1 MPSQEDYLDN
11 LLKNLSHGGEDK
23 TAEEDAVPKGGA
35 EPEAAAPESEP
46 EISVPE
52 TDTYGFETE
61 MPGPETEAADVGA
74 DMAEG
79 ELGMPEAEVEAG
91 MAEPEL
97 EMPEAEA
104 AEGELE
110 MPEAEV
116 ADVEAVMPKPDTE
129 VAEAEAVMAEPE
141 AEVAEGELEMPEP
154 DTEVADVEAGMPEL
168 DTEAA
173 DVEAGM
179 PEPDTEVAEAEAV
192 MAEPELG
199 MAEPEAEAAEAEAD
213 MAEPE
218 LEMPEPEAD
227 VEAGMAE
234 PEAEEAE
241 PELEMPEPDTE
252 VADVELGMPEPGA
265 EAETSVTD
273 DELEKILA
281 EASSF
286 LEADLSGMEEAG
298 TPVTGEAEA
307 SDMSAEET
315 ESLEAEGMEMPGE
328 EAPGVQET
336 WGEDLGIPAA
346 EEPEIQDMKGNEIL
360 DMDENKF
367 SGTDEGDISNIE
379 ELLAN
384 LGENISDADEQEEE
398 SLNLDQVPDLDAVMG
413 MSEDEIAKMLSE
425 GLPAEEPAAAE
436 LSGGQDVT
444 EMLEGTADDD
454 LHDIQDMLQKS
465 DNNEAVDDEIVE
477 LLQGIPEDGE
487 DLEQKILSE
496 DASLGGNTSEELE
509 ALTGDT
515 KNKKALEKK
524 RKKEEKAAARKAARE
539 AAKAKKESKKRAKK
553 AKKQRKNKN
562 VQDIPV
568 ENENGEEMLVDR
580 DELDKLLSRAEQAGN
595 EDSEAEA
602 ATDEAESSGE
612 DDFGLD
618 LDNLFAGEDDSL
630 GALAADADEQAA
642 DEIEEKKRDKKEK
655 KDGKEKTGFL
665 AKILSFLMEEDDDGE
680 DKENLRLS
688 EENQGILN
696 DLDKEKKAVKG
707 GKGGTGGKKDKKKE
721 NKKEKPKKEPKPK
734 KAPKPKEEKPPKEP
748 EPYVPPKKR
757 LTPKKVFPV
766 ALLGV
771 TVAAAILVF
780 VNVSTDYVDKNVAKT
795 AYYNGD
801 YVACYQNLNG
811 KELNE
816 TESLMYGRSE
826 SILYIRLWYRE
837 YEMFVEE
844 GSEVEA
850 LDSLIQTVNDYP
862 MLYEYASKWNAQ
874 GDVYAVYADILNI
887 LLNKYGITELQ
898 AKEIARERD
907 DVEYTKMV
915 VALAQGK
922 PYGSWNQTQAPEDES
937 LPHELPEES
946 DLGQGNFVDNR

>member
-52 TDTYGFETE
+52 TNTYGFETE
-61 MPGPETEAADVGA
+61 MPEPETEAADVGA

-110 MPEAEV
+110 MPEPEAEV
-116 ADVEAVMPKPDTE
+116 ADVEAV
-129 VAEAEAVMAEPE
+129 
-141 AEVAEGELEMPEP
+141 MPEP

-168 DTEAA
+168 DTEGA
-173 DVEAGM
+173 DVEAVM
-179 PEPDTEVAEAEAV
+179 PESDTEVAEAEAV

-199 MAEPEAEAAEAEAD
+199 MAEPEAE
-213 MAEPE
+213 
-218 LEMPEPEAD
+218 
-227 VEAGMAE
+227 
-234 PEAEEAE
+234 EAE
-241 PELEMPEPDTE
+241 PELEIPEPDTE
-252 VADVELGMPEPGA
+252 VADVELGMPEPDTEVADVDAVMAEPGA

-307 SDMSAEET
+307 PDMSAEET

-454 LHDIQDMLQKS
+454 LQDIQDMLQKS

-618 LDNLFAGEDDSL
+618 LDNLFVGEDDSL

-707 GKGGTGGKKDKKKE
+707 GKGGKKDKKKE

-780 VNVSTDYVDKNVAKT
+780 VNVSTDYVDKNAAKT

-898 AKEIARERD
+898 AKEIARERE